1 MSGYALVEEVKK
13 RTGMTSDNQVAEA
26 IGKHRT
32 NVSAWKRH
40 KSDPDAETVLKL
52 CMLGNIEPKKALEIM
67 QGGYA
72 RVSLMAVTGIAGAA
86 LPYCYQVL
94 KDCILC

>member
-13 RTGMTSDNQVAEA
+13 RTGITSDNQIAEA
-26 IGKHRT
+26 IEKHRT

-52 CMLGNIEPKKALEIM
+52 CVLGDIEPKRALEIL

-72 RVSLMAVTGIAGAA
+72 RVSLMAVTSMAGAA
-86 LPYCYQVL
+86 LPYCYHVL
-94 KDCILC
+94 KHCILC